1 MSTPSLINETQDL
14 RIEHC
19 RMFPDY
25 LDLYSY
31 LVELGKELPV
41 INDDCEYIEMSGC
54 QNKIYLGYWMSDG
67 RMYFCGDSDSSIM
80 RGVIMLLSMILS
92 SHYPDEIAEADIY
105 IFDRIG
111 LKSNVSTLRQAGI
124 DKIVE
129 TVKEMAKKEASKK

>member
-1 MSTPSLINETQDL
+1 MSTPRLINEIQDL

-19 RMFPDY
+19 QMFTDY

-31 LVELGKELPV
+31 LVEIGKELPV
-41 INDDCEYIEMSGC
+41 INDDCVYIEMSGC
-54 QNKIYLGYWMSDG
+54 QNRIYLGYWMSDG

-80 RGVIMLLSMILS
+80 KGVIMLLSLILS
-92 SHYPDEIAEADIY
+92 SHFPDDIANSDIY

-111 LKSNVSTLRQAGI
+111 LKGNVSTLRQAGI

-129 TVKEMAKKEASKK
+129 TVKEMAKKRSL